1 MLLSLSGNQHAETS
15 LTHGKWQYLSFTV
28 KRTTLSIYADVVLQY
43 NGVTKN
49 VNYDTLLL
57 LEEIVIIAGELDDI
71 KNI

>member
-1 MLLSLSGNQHAETS
+1 MAIFVFQC
-15 LTHGKWQYLSFTV
+15 

-43 NGVTKN
+43 NGVTNN